1 MPKSENGF
9 DAAKEAILQNIKTE
23 RINKADILFNY
34 LNAKKFN
41 LSSDIRQDI
50 YEKVSS
56 MTFENIKSFQDSEIK
71 NKPSAVL
78 VLGKKDLLDI
88 KTLEKFGTIKYLT
101 LKEIFGY

>member
-1 MPKSENGF
+1 
-9 DAAKEAILQNIKTE
+9 
-23 RINKADILFNY
+23 
-34 LNAKKFN
+34 
-41 LSSDIRQDI
+41 
-50 YEKVSS
+50 
-56 MTFENIKSFQDSEIK
+56 MTFESIKSFQDTEVK

>member
-1 MPKSENGF
+1 MQ
-9 DAAKEAILQNIKTE
+9 ILTIPCV
-23 RINKADILFNY
+23 Y
-34 LNAKKFN
+34 L
-41 LSSDIRQDI
+41 LISSP
-50 YEKVSS
+50 
-56 MTFENIKSFQDSEIK
+56 TGLFENIKSFQDSEIK